1 MVLHIYSDSSYI
13 SEPEAQ
19 SRAGGYFFLGTKSNT
34 PISDIILYNVSV
46 HVECSIMRNLMV
58 SATKAELGGLFG
70 NCHKATFMRT
80 ALAEMGHKQ
89 PPTPVETYN
98 TAANRIVNR
107 TAKQKRYPAIDIIFY
122 WGRDRIQKNHSHIL
136 WEDGMKNLA
145 DCVTK
150 HNPICHD
157 ISMRPRYVKATK
169 KYI

>member
-1 MVLHIYSDSSYI
+1 
-13 SEPEAQ
+13 
-19 SRAGGYFFLGTKSNT
+19 
-34 PISDIILYNVSV
+34 
-46 HVECSIMRNLMV
+46 MV

-150 HNPICHD
+150 HHLIWHHRA
-157 ISMRPRYVKATK
+157 MRPRYNKATK
-169 KYI
+169 KT